1 MSQANE
7 VEIEV
12 TLVKRLLTAQFPQ
25 WADHPIQ
32 PVESAGTDN
41 AIFRLGEDLAV
52 RLPRADWAV
61 GQVEKEQRWLPMFAE
76 RLPVAIPTPI
86 AMGLP
91 AEGYPWRWSVYRWL
105 EGQNATVGQIDSP
118 HQAAHVL
125 AQFVTCLQRIDPAG
139 GPAPGAHNSG
149 RGEPLINR
157 DASVRSAIAALENVI
172 DTDLATAVW
181 GSALNAPAW
190 RGNPVWLHG
199 DLHPGNLLVNKGQ
212 LSAVID
218 FGTLGV
224 GDPACDVMVAW
235 TFLTAESREV
245 FRAALSVD
253 DATWVRGRGWALS
266 FGLIAY
272 AYYMDKNPGLAAISK
287 RAIDEILA
295 EARIQLELDRSQKGL
310 F

>member
-1 MSQANE
+1 MSQINE
-7 VEIEV
+7 VEIDV
-12 TLVKRLLTAQFPQ
+12 TLVKKLITTQFPQ
-25 WADHPIQ
+25 WAGYPIR
-32 PVESAGTDN
+32 PVDSAGTDN

-61 GQVEKEQRWLPMFAE
+61 GQVEKEQRWLPMLAE
-76 RLPVAIPTPI
+76 RIPVAIPTPI
-86 AMGLP
+86 SMGMP

-125 AQFVTCLQRIDPAG
+125 VQFVSCLQGIDPTG

-149 RGEPLINR
+149 RGEPLVKR
-157 DASVRSAIAALENVI
+157 DAAVRSAIAALKNVI
-172 DTDLATAVW
+172 DTHLATAVW
-181 GSALNAPAW
+181 EAALNAPAW
-190 RGNPVWLHG
+190 PGNPVWLHG
-199 DLHPGNLLVNKGQ
+199 DLHPGNLLVDKGQ

-218 FGTLGV
+218 FGTLGI

-235 TFLTAESREV
+235 TFLTAKSRDI
-245 FRAALSVD
+245 FRAALSID

-272 AYYMDKNPGLAAISK
+272 AYYMDKNPGLAVISK
-287 RAIDEILA
+287 RTIDEILA
-295 EARIQLELDRSQKGL
+295 EQTNL
-310 F
+310 